1 MSPEFGN
8 LAISDSSNILIFQQY
23 LSPRADPESCSRSRF
38 TVVHNILMYTS
49 NKEGLEVRF
58 NDSKVK
64 KNVNRERSLHL
75 FAKLAK
81 IVYTGFLR
89 IRQNRLV

>member
-1 MSPEFGN
+1 
-8 LAISDSSNILIFQQY
+8 
-23 LSPRADPESCSRSRF
+23 
-38 TVVHNILMYTS
+38 MYTS